1 MNYQVA
7 GFNGLSDALRRL
19 DFCSA
24 VHDHRRFPYTA
35 KLLELLLS
43 QQRITTLS
51 GCAQK
56 SVLNVLEEI
65 AVEGLNFFKN
75 QFEIFINN
83 LLHNSSAKSTKRS
96 RFVQALI
103 GFKKDRSRGFVVGT
117 TSRLLPT
124 LGKTRPDDRSD
135 RRHRVKHP
143 FRKQSKILITNP
155 FLLFVL
161 SNYYIG

>member
-1 MNYQVA
+1 VA

-24 VHDHRRFPYTA
+24 VHDQRRFPYTA

-65 AVEGLNFFKN
+65 AVEGFLISFKI
-75 QFEIFINN
+75 E
-83 LLHNSSAKSTKRS
+83 KS
-96 RFVQALI
+96 V
-103 GFKKDRSRGFVVGT
+103 
-117 TSRLLPT
+117 
-124 LGKTRPDDRSD
+124 
-135 RRHRVKHP
+135 
-143 FRKQSKILITNP
+143 
-155 FLLFVL
+155 
-161 SNYYIG
+161 

>member
-1 MNYQVA
+1 MLLTLIYCLQVA

-19 DFCSA
+19 DFRSA

-65 AVEGLNFFKN
+65 AVQGDSSHLN
-75 QFEIFINN
+75 
-83 LLHNSSAKSTKRS
+83 HC
-96 RFVQALI
+96 
-103 GFKKDRSRGFVVGT
+103 
-117 TSRLLPT
+117 
-124 LGKTRPDDRSD
+124 
-135 RRHRVKHP
+135 
-143 FRKQSKILITNP
+143 
-155 FLLFVL
+155 
-161 SNYYIG
+161 